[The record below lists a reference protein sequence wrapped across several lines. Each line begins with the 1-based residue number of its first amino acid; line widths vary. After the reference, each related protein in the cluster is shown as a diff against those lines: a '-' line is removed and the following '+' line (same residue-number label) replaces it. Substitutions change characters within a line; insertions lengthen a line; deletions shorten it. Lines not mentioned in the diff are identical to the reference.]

1 MNREPSCIFCKIVS
15 GEIPKKFEFENTD
28 IVAFPDIRPI
38 KPVHLLIVPKIHITD
53 FTKLENDLLLGK
65 IRVAILGL
73 IEQNKLTNTGYR
85 VVINGGG
92 AQVVDHLHFHLMGP
106 MGKAAEL

>member
-1 MNREPSCIFCKIVS
+1 MDNNCIFCKIIK
-15 GEIPKKFEFENTD
+15 GDIPKKFVFENSD
-28 IVAFPDIRPI
+28 IVAFPDIHPKKPI
-38 KPVHLLIVPKIHITD
+38 HLLIMPKIHITD

-73 IEQNKLTNTGYR
+73 IEQNNLTNAGYR
-85 VVINGGG
+85 VIINGGG
-92 AQVVDHLHFHLMGP
+92 AQAVDHLHFHLLGP